1 MNRKITLDLLI
12 LISSLTGL
20 ILSYLYQEDGVKRD
34 SSLLL
39 LGLVFLGSLGLVALD
54 RRKWA
59 GAQERKGEK
68 GITQLLL
75 LGEEGNVTDTWDI
88 YGKTSIVFG
97 RDEGDFQVDINLKFT
112 DYGSTVDGEHA
123 VMNYCNGCWY
133 IEDLDSENGTRIQP
147 MGEEQKYRVSSK
159 EPCRVERGDIIY
171 IGLAPVKL
179 R

>member
-39 LGLVFLGSLGLVALD
+39 LGLVFLGSLGVVALD

-59 GAQERKGEK
+59 GVQERKGEK

-75 LGEEGNVTDTWDI
+75 L
-88 YGKTSIVFG
+88 
-97 RDEGDFQVDINLKFT
+97 
-112 DYGSTVDGEHA
+112 
-123 VMNYCNGCWY
+123 
-133 IEDLDSENGTRIQP
+133 
-147 MGEEQKYRVSSK
+147 GEEQKYRVSSK

>member
-1 MNRKITLDLLI
+1 MNRKITFDLFI
-12 LISSLTGL
+12 LIFTLTGL
-20 ILSYLYQEDGVKRD
+20 ALSYIYLKEESMRYG
-34 SSLLL
+34 SLLL
-39 LGLVFLGSLGLVALD
+39 LSLVLLGSIILLICDGRTYGML
-54 RRKWA
+54 
-59 GAQERKGEK
+59 QERKEGK

-97 RDEGDFQVDINLKFT
+97 REERDCQVDVNLKFT

-147 MGEEQKYRVSSK
+147 MGEEQKYRVSSR
-159 EPCRVERGDIIY
+159 EPCRVERGDVIY
-171 IGLAPVKL
+171 IGLAPIRL

>member
-39 LGLVFLGSLGLVALD
+39 LVLVFLGSLGLVALD

-112 DYGSTVDGEHA
+112 ECGSTVDGERA
-123 VMNYCNGCWY
+123 VMNYCNGCW
-133 IEDLDSENGTRIQP
+133 
-147 MGEEQKYRVSSK
+147 
-159 EPCRVERGDIIY
+159 
-171 IGLAPVKL
+171 
-179 R
+179 